1 MLDFLE
7 LSLDCREVLPTLQY
21 FQRLGFAQAV
31 TGDAWPHAYGVVTD
45 GRIALG
51 LHDYRF
57 DSPSL
62 TFIRP
67 ELRDWVQTLEARGID
82 FEFRKLADTQFNEAG
97 FFGPDRNMICL
108 LEARTWS
115 PGQDAP
121 ASSVLGWSAG
131 LRLPVR
137 DVETSAAFW
146 ENLGFIRGIE
156 PADGETVTVSCGKFN
171 LLLDDRG
178 GLRVP
183 ELVFHSHD
191 LTETAERIAAVD
203 IDATERVVPSGPR
216 LELDSPAGLRLC
228 VELA

>member
-7 LSLDCREVLPTLQY
+7 LSLDCRDVLPALQY
-21 FQRLGFAQAV
+21 FERLGFAQAV

-57 DSPSL
+57 ESPSL
-62 TFIRP
+62 TFVRP
-67 ELRDWVQTLEARGID
+67 ELRDWIPALEERGIE

-97 FFGPDRNMICL
+97 FFGPDRHMICL

-115 PGQDAP
+115 PGQDTP
-121 ASSVLGWSAG
+121 TSSALGWSAG
-131 LRLPVR
+131 LRIPVR

-146 ENLGFIRGIE
+146 ENLGFVRGIE
-156 PADGETVTVSCGKFN
+156 PADGQTVVVSCDKFN
-171 LLLDDRG
+171 LLLDDSA
-178 GLRVP
+178 GLRMP

-191 LTETAERIAAVD
+191 LNATAEQLAARDIA
-203 IDATERVVPSGPR
+203 ATERVVPSGPR